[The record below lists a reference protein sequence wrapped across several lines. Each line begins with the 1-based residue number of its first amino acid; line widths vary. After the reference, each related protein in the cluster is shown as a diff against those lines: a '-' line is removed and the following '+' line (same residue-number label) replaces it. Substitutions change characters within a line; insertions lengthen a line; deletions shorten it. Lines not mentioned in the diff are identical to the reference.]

1 MFGCQKENS
10 SSGDDAHDPA
20 EKFRKGSRMREEA
33 KEEYD
38 ERMLRECEQ
47 LLLQECCKKET

>member
-1 MFGCQKENS
+1 
-10 SSGDDAHDPA
+10 
-20 EKFRKGSRMREEA
+20 MREEA